1 MPQANITYDVPYNRK
16 LVDILNE
23 LDEKHWRKA
32 GTAYA
37 PTMFSEK
44 LGNFHGAKIGGG
56 SPANQQYILSGNS
69 PAYPPIHMN
78 SGLAV
83 HSGGAYAGIDG
94 AVGGSI
100 IGDLFPPA
108 RLLGLGH
115 KRGGYSFNDFLGDAG
130 NVGKELLPLAPL
142 LMGLGHKKRGKKSGG
157 SGVGDTLAGIAK
169 TLVPF
174 APLLLGLGH
183 PVPRKKMD
191 IVSVLAPL
199 GAKKSHTFAKLHE
212 IVAPYKTKTGGF
224 SFGKLIKDLGNGA
237 KSVGHAVINNPIVQE
252 VGKDLLKQGLNM
264 GKDAVL
270 DYAKSKSSGA
280 GRRRK
285 KGGAVSGGADLES
298 MVEMVRP
305 MDMAVSKG
313 KGKKGGKFSIGS
325 VFKGIGNVGKSIIS
339 NPIVKEVGKDL
350 LKEGI
355 KTGISA
361 LTSGAGGRAKRA
373 EIVKRVMRE
382 KGMKMIEASK
392 YVKAHGL
399 Y

>member
-16 LVDILNE
+16 LVDVLNE

-56 SPANQQYILSGNS
+56 SPANQKYAISGNS
-69 PAYPPIHMN
+69 PAYPPINMN

-94 AVGGSI
+94 AVGG
-100 IGDLFPPA
+100 
-108 RLLGLGH
+108 
-115 KRGGYSFNDFLGDAG
+115 YSFNDFLGDAG
-130 NVGKELLPLAPL
+130 NVGKAVLPFAPLLMGLGRKKKGGMGLARPIGGSNVGDTIANVFKTIAPFAPL
-142 LMGLGHKKRGKKSGG
+142 LMGLGH
-157 SGVGDTLAGIAK
+157 
-169 TLVPF
+169 P
-174 APLLLGLGH
+174 APT
-183 PVPRKKMD
+183 KKMD

-199 GAKKSHTFAKLHE
+199 GAKKSHTYAKLHAL
-212 IVAPYKTKTGGF
+212 VAPYKTKTGGF
-224 SFGKLIKDLGNGA
+224 SFSKLLSDLGSGA
-237 KSVGHAVINNPIVQE
+237 KSVGKAVISNPIVQE

-264 GKDAVL
+264 GKDALVN
-270 DYAKSKSSGA
+270 YAKGA

-285 KGGAVSGGADLES
+285 KGGATSGGASLES

-305 MDMAVSKG
+305 MEMAVSRG
-313 KGKKGGKFSIGS
+313 KGKKGGKFSLGDL
-325 VFKGIGNVGKSIIS
+325 VKGVGKVGKSVLS
-339 NPIVKEVGKDL
+339 NPIVKEVGKEL

-355 KTGISA
+355 KSGVSA

-382 KGMKMIEASK
+382 KGLKMIEASK